1 MSESAAPMKGKT
13 TIKLDGTI
21 VTEVLDRGSHLCSS
35 VYKVTNAVGKQ
46 LSDEEIG
53 PECDTQHEVQS

>member
-1 MSESAAPMKGKT
+1 MSQMKMEVY
-13 TIKLDGTI
+13 IYPDGTV
-21 VTEVLDRGSHLCSS
+21 VTQVMDRGSHLCSE

-53 PECDTQHEVQS
+53 PECDSVHEVQGG

>member
-1 MSESAAPMKGKT
+1 MSEPMKGKT
-13 TIKLDGTI
+13 TIKKDGTI
-21 VTEVLDRGSHLCSS
+21 VTEVLDRGTHLCSS

-53 PECDTQHEVQS
+53 PECDTTHEFTSGN

>member
-1 MSESAAPMKGKT
+1 MSGMKFKMT
-13 TIKLDGTI
+13 FKKDGTI
-21 VTEVLDRGSHLCSS
+21 VTEVLDRGQHLCSE

-53 PECDTQHEVQS
+53 PECDSVHETQGS

>member
-1 MSESAAPMKGKT
+1 MGQMKGKT
-13 TIKLDGTI
+13 TIKKDGKVI
-21 VTEVLDRGSHLCSS
+21 TEVLDRGTHLCSE

-53 PECDTQHEVQS
+53 PECDTQHEISSN

>member
-1 MSESAAPMKGKT
+1 MASMKFKV
-13 TIKLDGTI
+13 TINKDGTV
-21 VTEVLDRGSHLCSS
+21 VTEVLDRGEHLCSE

-53 PECDTQHEVQS
+53 PECDKVNEVQG

>member
-1 MSESAAPMKGKT
+1 MSSMRFKVV
-13 TIKLDGTI
+13 IKKDGTV
-21 VTEVLDRGSHLCSS
+21 VTEVLDRGSHLCSE

-53 PECDTQHEVQS
+53 PECDSVNEVQGS

>member
-1 MSESAAPMKGKT
+1 MPMKFKAVIRKDGK
-13 TIKLDGTI
+13 I
-21 VTEVLDRGSHLCSS
+21 VTEVLDRGEHLCSQ

-53 PECDTQHEVQS
+53 PECDEVHEVQS

>member
-1 MSESAAPMKGKT
+1 MSMKFKAVIQKDGK
-13 TIKLDGTI
+13 I
-21 VTEVLDRGSHLCSS
+21 VTEVLDRGQHLCSE

-53 PECDTQHEVQS
+53 PECDKVNEVQG

>member
-1 MSESAAPMKGKT
+1 MSEPMKAEVFIFPDGKV
-13 TIKLDGTI
+13 
-21 VTEVLDRGSHLCSS
+21 VTQVLNTGSHLCSE

-53 PECDTQHEVQS
+53 PDCATVTETQTGG